1 MITLQQRAQ
10 DELKKLKTTKLD
22 VVLGG
27 DENLLYLAGWHNGEW
42 TCAKC
47 GTMIGKNLRGES
59 PFLHASEHAHSC
71 KGE

>member
-10 DELKKLKTTKLD
+10 KALEELKTTTLPII
-22 VVLGG
+22 LGG
-27 DENLLYLAGWHNGEW
+27 DENLLYSAGWYNGEW

-59 PFLHASEHAHSC
+59 PFFHASEHAHSC
-71 KGE
+71 K